1 MGELGLSMTIELP
14 FSGPGLPV
22 RHPES
27 HKGDHGSILLIGGS
41 RGMSGAIALA
51 AMAGLRMGAG
61 LVSAF
66 VPDCCLRTVAG
77 FDPCLMTISGP
88 DNRNGAFAY
97 TAKHTLAPKLA
108 GYDAIGVG
116 PGMGTGPGSLGLIRM
131 VAGLQQ
137 IPRVFDADALAVL
150 PTNDGLIVRGP
161 AILTPHPGEFQRLT
175 GVSSSDRLSQ
185 IIAAKELAA
194 RCGVVVVL
202 KGAGT
207 LITDGTHSRIN
218 TSGNAG
224 MATGGSGDCLTGVIV
239 ALLGQGLDV
248 FDAAVLGVY
257 LHGLAGDFAEKA
269 LGQLGMTAADLVRF
283 LPPALLYHT
292 SNAH

>member
-1 MGELGLSMTIELP
+1 MTTELP
-14 FSGPGLPV
+14 FRVPGLPV

-77 FDPCLMTISGP
+77 FDACVMTIPGP
-88 DNRNGAFAY
+88 ANRNGEFAY
-97 TAKHTLAPKLA
+97 AAKRKLSPRLAA
-108 GYDAIGVG
+108 FDAIGVG
-116 PGMGTGPGSLGLIRM
+116 PGMGTGPGSLGLVRM
-131 VAGLQQ
+131 VAGLQH
-137 IPRVFDADALAVL
+137 IPRVFDADALTVL
-150 PTNDGLIVRGP
+150 SATDRLIVRGP

-175 GVSSSDRLSQ
+175 GVASNDRPSQ
-185 IIAAKELAA
+185 IMAANDLAA

-202 KGAGT
+202 KGART
-207 LITDGTHSRIN
+207 LVTDGTNSRFN
-218 TSGNAG
+218 ASGNAG
-224 MATGGSGDCLTGVIV
+224 MATGGSGDCLTGIIV
-239 ALLGQGLDV
+239 ALLGQGLSV

-269 LGQLGMTAADLVRF
+269 LGQLGMTAADLIHF
-283 LPPALLYHT
+283 LPPALLYHANNT
-292 SNAH
+292 P